1 MKGSQSMRSSADQPR
16 RNHASSL
23 LPSSSKICCTQLLS
37 GLFVRLWVTAT
48 KGPSIQPSEV
58 LAQDSVDRPFPY
70 PCRHGTSFTRTARL
84 PLCPAVIAITTSCR
98 LPIQAH
104 APDRQL
110 QVGIQFHRYDGQI
123 ISGGW
128 ALLSLFLPDHQLRLV

>member
-1 MKGSQSMRSSADQPR
+1 METVRDNQGTKVRYEDTQRPLLLSTSGNAA
-16 RNHASSL
+16 HAL
-23 LPSSSKICCTQLLS
+23 LLGSSK
-37 GLFVRLWVTAT
+37 
-48 KGPSIQPSEV
+48 
-58 LAQDSVDRPFPY
+58 DSMDRPFPY

-110 QVGIQFHRYDGQI
+110 QVSVQFHRYDGQI

-128 ALLSLFLPDHQLRLV
+128 ALLSFFRPGHQLRLV